1 MDFGGVASLA
11 RVGPKRFR
19 ARVLKKLALVV
30 VTLSS
35 VAAPAYWY
43 LTARNGE
50 PVGTFDLDLTELR
63 RLANQ
68 QPGAKPLEVRAEF
81 VATLQ
86 FPERAILAGASWAP
100 RNLDVY
106 AFQVRYADGTF
117 GLVDTGM
124 DEATATS
131 EGATFFDAD
140 AFKRLTAAMEP
151 ARFIVVTHEHYDHM
165 GGVVV
170 HPTVKSLHFLVTP
183 QQLQV
188 PRNLEPVKLRE
199 LPDARLTYERGAA
212 IAPGV
217 AVWRAAGH
225 TVGSQLVFVQRA
237 DGEEF
242 LFLGDVAWYRENYR
256 QVRER
261 AALATL
267 IMGEDRGAVLAQLAA
282 VKALSDA
289 NPTLHVVPG
298 HDPNVYKEA
307 FAGGWLVRGF

>member
-1 MDFGGVASLA
+1 MAAVVLLVLA
-11 RVGPKRFR
+11 GP
-19 ARVLKKLALVV
+19 
-30 VTLSS
+30 T
-35 VAAPAYWY
+35 YWY

-50 PVGTFDLDLTELR
+50 PVGTFDLDLSELR

-68 QPGAKPLEVRAEF
+68 HPGARPTEVRAEF

-86 FPERAILAGASWAP
+86 FPERAILAGASWEL

-106 AFQVRYADGTF
+106 AFQARYADGTF
-117 GLVDTGM
+117 GLIDTGM

-131 EGATFFDAD
+131 EGATFFDAE

-170 HPTVKSLHFLVTP
+170 HPKVKSLRFLVTP

-188 PRNLEPVKLRE
+188 PRNLAPVKPGE
-199 LPDARLTYERGAA
+199 LPERRLTYERGVG

-225 TVGSQLVFVQRA
+225 TVGSQLVFVQRE

-261 AALATL
+261 ATLATL

-282 VKALSDA
+282 VKALSEA
-289 NPTLHVVPG
+289 NPKLHVVPG
-298 HDPNVYKEA
+298 HDPDVYREA
-307 FAGGWLVRGF
+307 FTGGWLVRGF